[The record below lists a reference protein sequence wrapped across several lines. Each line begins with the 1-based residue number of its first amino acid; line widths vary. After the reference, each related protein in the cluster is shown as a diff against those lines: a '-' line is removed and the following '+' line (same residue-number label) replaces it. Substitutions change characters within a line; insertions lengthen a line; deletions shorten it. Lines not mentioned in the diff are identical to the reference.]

1 MNVSGLESLQDKRIH
16 FNNTKTQTIMKKIAQ
31 TLGMALMA
39 ALLMVGTPAEAQ
51 TSQQKKDAK
60 NEAKRLQKEGFMTMG
75 LPIQRQLEDFYTKVS
90 ERDDEGMPMYL
101 MATNQA
107 VGNSYAAAQMEATN
121 IAKVRLAGQVQ
132 TMVMSQA
139 KADLANASLN
149 AEEAA
154 SITKVLEKSTLMV
167 AQKLNRVIMAQE
179 YYRVLQ
185 NKNYEVHVVLLYSSK
200 AVREMVLQDAKKLLQ
215 EELDNFTPEH
225 EKILAGICNNGIK

>member
-1 MNVSGLESLQDKRIH
+1 
-16 FNNTKTQTIMKKIAQ
+16 MKKIAQ

-39 ALLMVGTPAEAQ
+39 ALLMIGTPAEAQ
-51 TSQQKKDAK
+51 TRQQKKDAK
-60 NEAKRLQKEGFMTMG
+60 KEAKRLQKEGFQTMG
-75 LPIQRQLEDFYTKVS
+75 LPIQRQLEDFYVKIS

-139 KADLANASLN
+139 KADLANSTMSAD
-149 AEEAA
+149 EAA

-167 AQKLNRVIMAQE
+167 AQKLNRVIVAQE

>member
-1 MNVSGLESLQDKRIH
+1 
-16 FNNTKTQTIMKKIAQ
+16 MKKISQ
-31 TLGMALMA
+31 ILGMAVMA

-51 TSQQKKDAK
+51 TRQQKKDAK
-60 NEAKRLQKEGFMTMG
+60 KEAKRLQKEGYQTMG
-75 LPIQRQLEDFYTKVS
+75 LPIQRQLEDFYAKLS

-139 KADLANASLN
+139 KADLANSTLS

-167 AQKLNRVIMAQE
+167 AQKLNRVLVAQE
-179 YYRVLQ
+179 YYRVLK
-185 NKNYEVHVVLLYSSK
+185 NNNYEVHVVLLYSSK
-200 AVREMVLQDAKKLLQ
+200 AVREMVLQDAKELLQ
-215 EELDNFTPEH
+215 KELDNFTPEH

>member
-1 MNVSGLESLQDKRIH
+1 
-16 FNNTKTQTIMKKIAQ
+16 MKKISQ
-31 TLGMALMA
+31 ILGMAVMA

-51 TSQQKKDAK
+51 TRQQKKDAK
-60 NEAKRLQKEGFMTMG
+60 KEAKRLQKEGYLTMG
-75 LPIQRQLEDFYTKVS
+75 LPIQRQLEDFYAKIS

-107 VGNSYAAAQMEATN
+107 VGNSYTAAQMEATN

-139 KADLANASLN
+139 KADLANSTLN

-154 SITKVLEKSTLMV
+154 SITKVLEKSTMMV
-167 AQKLNRVIMAQE
+167 AQKLNRVLVAQE
-179 YYRVLQ
+179 YYRVLK
-185 NKNYEVHVVLLYSSK
+185 NNNYEVHVVLMYSSK
-200 AVREMVLQDAKKLLQ
+200 AVREMVLRDAKELLQ
-215 EELDNFTPEH
+215 KELDNYTPEH